1 MTIGVADYQFAPE
14 ERPTFPGSPAIPT
27 HPFGRRLGYVAVAV
41 LVGVTATLG
50 NALVNVNIASLSGA
64 MGVYVE
70 QASWLP
76 AIYVAFNASAGLALI
91 KARAQFGI
99 PKVTHGLLITYA
111 AAALLQFW
119 FPSFASAVLVRA
131 VSGVAASALVT
142 MTIYN
147 LMQVFPAKSRAM
159 ALVIGVGLTQLGSPI
174 ARMFPVEMLALDH
187 WQSLH
192 LIELGI
198 ALAASAALT
207 ALPLPPS
214 VCTKSF
220 EPLDF
225 VTIGLVL
232 PAMILVCGV
241 LSEGRLLWWIDTPWL
256 GWALTAAAP
265 LFAVAACI
273 EWYRERP
280 LIQLRWIGTGEILRF
295 VFVALVV
302 RLALA
307 EQTYGAVG
315 ILTSGGLTNDQLR
328 ILFALVVA
336 AMVIGMLVAAAIFS
350 EKRLP
355 KLVFA
360 AALFIALGAW
370 IDSSATN
377 LVRPPQLYLSQ
388 MLIAFGTTIF
398 MGPALIYGF
407 LRVLRLGANYLVT
420 FIILFNVTQN
430 VGGLVGAAF
439 LGSYQVAA
447 TQAHLQ
453 ALSEH
458 LLATDPQVVARLQ
471 SAGTAAAEII
481 VDPAQRSAQGGVLFT
496 RAMVREANI
505 LAYNDVFRLVALMS
519 LGAALFMAYR
529 IIVLRYRQ
537 AETKGA
543 SG

>member
-1 MTIGVADYQFAPE
+1 MTAGVADYQFAPE
-14 ERPTFPGSPAIPT
+14 ERPTFPGSPAVPT
-27 HPFGRRLGYVAVAV
+27 HPLVRRVGYVAVAL
-41 LVGVTATLG
+41 LVGITATLG

-70 QASWLP
+70 QATWLP
-76 AIYVAFNASAGLALI
+76 AIYVAFNASAGLTLI

-99 PKVTHGLLITYA
+99 PKVTHGSLIAYA
-111 AAALLQFW
+111 AAALLQFL
-119 FPSFASAVLVRA
+119 FPSFASAVVVRA
-131 VSGVAASALVT
+131 VSGVAASSLVT
-142 MTIYN
+142 MTIYS
-147 LMQVFPAKSRAM
+147 LMQVFPAKTRAM

-174 ARMFPVEMLALDH
+174 ARMVPVEMLALDH

-192 LIELGI
+192 LIELAI
-198 ALAASAALT
+198 ALAASAALWT
-207 ALPLPPS
+207 LPLPPS
-214 VCTKSF
+214 VCVKSF

-225 VTIGLVL
+225 VTIALVV
-232 PAMILVCGV
+232 PAMTLVCGV
-241 LSEGRLLWWIDTPWL
+241 LSEGRLLWWMDTPGL
-256 GWALTAAAP
+256 GWALVTAVPLFSAAA
-265 LFAVAACI
+265 AI
-273 EWYRERP
+273 EWYRANP
-280 LIQLRWIGTGEILRF
+280 LIQLRWIGTGEMLRF

-328 ILFALVVA
+328 ILFALVVV
-336 AMVIGMLVAAAIFS
+336 AMVMGILVASAIFS
-350 EKRLP
+350 EQRLP

-360 AALFIALGAW
+360 AALLIAFGAW

-377 LVRPPQLYLSQ
+377 LVRPPQLYVSQ

-420 FIILFNVTQN
+420 FIVLFNVTQN
-430 VGGLVGAAF
+430 VGGLVGSAF

-458 LLATDPQVVARLQ
+458 LLANNPQVMARLQ
-471 SAGTAAAEII
+471 SAGSAAQVI
-481 VDPAQRSAQGGVLFT
+481 VDPAQRSTQGAALLAQ
-496 RAMVREANI
+496 AMTREANI
-505 LAYNDVFRLVALMS
+505 LAYNDVFNLVALLS
-519 LGAALFMAYR
+519 LAAAAFMAYR
-529 IIVLRYRQ
+529 IAVLRYQRTRAQ
-537 AETKGA
+537 GA